1 VSDATNPPCASTP
14 VGSPASEIDVTERM
28 VRALLLEQH
37 PDLVELSLERL
48 DEGWDNTLWRLGS
61 ELVVRLPRRGV
72 AAPLVVNEQRWL
84 PTLAALLPL
93 PVSSPVRVGRP
104 SAEYPWSWS
113 VLPWLEGTPGDRA
126 ELTDPDD
133 AAIRLASF
141 LRALHRPA
149 PSGAPRNPVRGV
161 ALIARASTVEDRLA
175 ELSAVVDVGTT
186 REIWEFASSAPE
198 WKSAPLWLHGD
209 LHPANVLIRNG
220 TLASVIDFGDIC
232 AGDPATDLAGALML
246 LPLSAYEAFANAYGG
261 IETDM
266 SARTLG
272 WAVLFALMMISIG
285 LDRRLESGHPSYE
298 AVGRSTL
305 ERARLLFE
313 ARA

>member
-1 VSDATNPPCASTP
+1 
-14 VGSPASEIDVTERM
+14 M
-28 VRALLLEQH
+28 VRALLHEQH

-161 ALIARASTVEDRLA
+161 ALIARASAMSTATPARMPPAWIASMPPGARPICLVIASTSSPRRRA
-175 ELSAVVDVGTT
+175 ST
-186 REIWEFASSAPE
+186 RIIS
-198 WKSAPLWLHGD
+198 
-209 LHPANVLIRNG
+209 
-220 TLASVIDFGDIC
+220 
-232 AGDPATDLAGALML
+232 
-246 LPLSAYEAFANAYGG
+246 AFA
-261 IETDM
+261 
-266 SARTLG
+266 RT
-272 WAVLFALMMISIG
+272 ASRSSTKQFAG
-285 LDRRLESGHPSYE
+285 KRPSW
-298 AVGRSTL
+298 
-305 ERARLLFE
+305 
-313 ARA
+313 